1 MDNNPSSK
9 TTATE
14 EACPDGT
21 LDVSAQDGRLVL
33 VFREAP
39 SAPAVTITC
48 GYNDCEMVLSAIAET
63 RKRRPFFT
71 FVLRRDAVK
80 SEDRKLYFAT
90 IDAKRGR
97 LSWEVAAPFGLAGY
111 RWDMRGADLME
122 LEGAAVKALA
132 QEDAKP

>member
-1 MDNNPSSK
+1 MPSEQ
-9 TTATE
+9 TTEATE
-14 EACPDGT
+14 QACPDGSLT
-21 LDVSAQDGRLVL
+21 FSAQDGALVL

-39 SAPAVTITC
+39 DAPTVTITC

-71 FVLRRDAVK
+71 FVLRRDAVR
-80 SEDRKLYFAT
+80 SDDRKLYFAT

-111 RWDMRGADLME
+111 RWDMRGAELAE

-132 QEDAKP
+132 QEDARL

>member
-1 MDNNPSSK
+1 MSSPE
-9 TTATE
+9 TTPTDATE
-14 EACPDGT
+14 QACPDGSLT
-21 LDVSAQDGRLVL
+21 FAAQNGALVL
-33 VFREAP
+33 VVREAP
-39 SAPAVTITC
+39 EAPAVTITC

-71 FVLRRDAVK
+71 AVLRRDAVR
-80 SEDRKLYFAT
+80 SDDRRLYFAT

-111 RWDMRGADLME
+111 RWSMRGAELAA

-132 QEDAKP
+132 QEDARV